1 MISIPQDSTFFI
13 TRLPFYLLSHSI
25 LKGKNSR
32 IAQVAYL
39 VPHVR
44 CEGSW
49 EIIDATSLVDLNCV
63 TATCRKSVHTLR
75 QGSLRLFIAAIC
87 RTNSKQ
93 FEFVRQIEATKF
105 CRSDKDFHMLHE
117 AICCSNLSRRRV
129 AAICRIVC
137 LAL

>member
-13 TRLPFYLLSHSI
+13 TRLPFYLLLHSI

-32 IAQVAYL
+32 IAQVVYL

-49 EIIDATSLVDLNCV
+49 EIIDATSLVDLNSV

-75 QGSLRLFIAAIC
+75 QGSLCLFYRC
-87 RTNSKQ
+87 DMSH
-93 FEFVRQIEATKF
+93 EFKAV
-105 CRSDKDFHMLHE
+105 
-117 AICCSNLSRRRV
+117 
-129 AAICRIVC
+129 
-137 LAL
+137 